1 MQIGMNAKLG
11 MIIAV
16 AGMALSCAAQVS
28 TPPAPKPAPWPKE
41 TPQEP
46 VTTKVETMS
55 ARDAIEKGML
65 KTGEDAKKAAE
76 DAKNAGQP
84 VAQPNGQPATQPGAT
99 PAAGE
104 QAVTKQ
110 NVHSFFKEW
119 ERDGSGNVVRLD
131 RPLHWA
137 ALERN
142 TTITPEARKRI
153 ETFIEQRRQKVEQ
166 AVIENIA
173 QMRELDSGVV
183 ESFSM
188 SDRTML
194 GKVNAA
200 AKPFIALGSFP
211 SELKKADLFTAN
223 NIQVHQAIVDDYR
236 RLLIDEMKRSTGN
249 EDDKKANGD
258 FVARGMYFTL
268 SDEARQVYH
277 WMLSD
282 SAETAVDRVGT
293 FGLAADV
300 EPKVK
305 DLFQQAKNAKDDS
318 QRVAKMREAVTILTP
333 EQTKMLV
340 EPVVRQASGAQK
352 SSSATAP
359 TDGQ

>member
-1 MQIGMNAKLG
+1 MKIGMNAKLG

-16 AGMALSCAAQVS
+16 AGLALSSAAQVT
-28 TPPAPKPAPWPKE
+28 TPPTQKPAPWPKE

-46 VTTKVETMS
+46 VTTRVETIS
-55 ARDAIEKGML
+55 AKEALEKGLL
-65 KTGEDAKKAAE
+65 KTGDEAKKAE
-76 DAKNAGQP
+76 DEKNAGQP
-84 VAQPNGQPATQPGAT
+84 NAQPNAQPK
-99 PAAGE
+99 PAPAPAE
-104 QAVTKQ
+104 PAVTKQ
-110 NVHSFFKEW
+110 NAHSFFKEW

-142 TTITPEARKRI
+142 TTIPADTRKKI

-166 AVIENIA
+166 TVVENIA
-173 QMRELDSGVV
+173 QIRELDSGVI
-183 ESFSM
+183 ETFSM
-188 SDRTML
+188 SDRTL
-194 GKVNAA
+194 LSKVNNA

-223 NIQVHQAIVDDYR
+223 NIQVHQTIVDDYR
-236 RLLIDEMKRSTGN
+236 RLLIDEMKRSSGS
-249 EDDKKANGD
+249 EDNKQANGD
-258 FVARGMYFTL
+258 YVARGMFFTL
-268 SDEARQVYH
+268 ADEARQVYH

-282 SAETAVDRVGT
+282 SAATAFDRVGT

-305 DLFQQAKNAKDDS
+305 DLFKQAKDAKDDS
-318 QRVAKMREAVTILTP
+318 ERIAKMREAVTFLTP
-333 EQTKMLV
+333 EQTKALV

-352 SSSATAP
+352 SSSAAAP
-359 TDGQ
+359 TEGQ

>member
-1 MQIGMNAKLG
+1 MKIGMNAKLG

-16 AGMALSCAAQVS
+16 AGLALSSVAQVS
-28 TPPAPKPAPWPKE
+28 TPPAGKPAPWPKE

-46 VTTKVETMS
+46 VQTKVETMS
-55 ARDAIEKGML
+55 AREAIEKGML
-65 KTGEDAKKAAE
+65 KTGEDAKKAE
-76 DAKNAGQP
+76 DDAKKAGQP
-84 VAQPNGQPATQPGAT
+84 AAQPGAA
-99 PAAGE
+99 PAAAD

-142 TTITPEARKRI
+142 TTITPDARKRI

-166 AVIENIA
+166 AVVENIA

-183 ESFSM
+183 ETFSM

-282 SAETAVDRVGT
+282 SAETAADRVGT

-340 EPVVRQASGAQK
+340 EPVVRQAAKPVKGAN
-352 SSSATAP
+352 AAAAV
-359 TDGQ
+359 DGQ

>member
-1 MQIGMNAKLG
+1 MKIGMNAKLG

-16 AGMALSCAAQVS
+16 AGLALSSAAQVS
-28 TPPAPKPAPWPKE
+28 TPPAGKPAPWPKE
-41 TPQEP
+41 TPKEP

-55 ARDAIEKGML
+55 AKEAVEKGLL
-65 KTGEDAKKAAE
+65 KGGDDAKKAEEAQ
-76 DAKNAGQP
+76 KAGQP
-84 VAQPNGQPATQPGAT
+84 AAQPSAQPAAQPA
-99 PAAGE
+99 PAE

-110 NVHSFFKEW
+110 NAHSFFKEW
-119 ERDGSGNVVRLD
+119 ERDGSGNVVRLE

-137 ALERN
+137 ALDRN
-142 TTITPEARKRI
+142 TTIPSDTRKRI
-153 ETFIEQRRQKVEQ
+153 ETFIEQRRQKIEQ

-173 QMRELDSGVV
+173 QMRDLDSGMI

-194 GKVNAA
+194 SKVNAA

-236 RLLIDEMKRSTGN
+236 RLLIDEMKRSTGSA
-249 EDDKKANGD
+249 DDKKANGD

-268 SDEARQVYH
+268 SDESRQVYH

-282 SAETAVDRVGT
+282 SAETAIDRVGT

-305 DLFQQAKNAKDDS
+305 DLFQQAKDAKDDS

>member
-1 MQIGMNAKLG
+1 MKIGMNAKLG
-11 MIIAV
+11 MMIAV

-46 VTTKVETMS
+46 VQTKVETMS
-55 ARDAIEKGML
+55 AKEAIEKGML
-65 KTGEDAKKAAE
+65 KTGEDAKKAAD

-84 VAQPNGQPATQPGAT
+84 AAQPAAQPAVA
-99 PAAGE
+99 PAD
-104 QAVTKQ
+104 QAVNKQ

-249 EDDKKANGD
+249 ADDKKANGD

-282 SAETAVDRVGT
+282 SAETAADRVGT

-340 EPVVRQASGAQK
+340 EPVVRQAAQPAKGAN
-352 SSSATAP
+352 AAAAA
-359 TDGQ
+359 DGQ

>member
-1 MQIGMNAKLG
+1 MKIGMNAKLG

-16 AGMALSCAAQVS
+16 AGMALSSAAQVS

-46 VTTKVETMS
+46 VTTKVETIS
-55 ARDAIEKGML
+55 AREAIEKGML
-65 KTGEDAKKAAE
+65 KTGEDP
-76 DAKNAGQP
+76 KNAGQP
-84 VAQPNGQPATQPGAT
+84 SAQPAGQPGAA

-110 NVHSFFKEW
+110 NAHSFFKEW

-142 TTITPEARKRI
+142 TTITPEIRKRI
-153 ETFIEQRRQKVEQ
+153 EAFIEQRRQKVEQ

-183 ESFSM
+183 ETFSM

-194 GKVNAA
+194 SKVNAA

-236 RLLIDEMKRSTGN
+236 RLLIDEMKRSTSN
-249 EDDKKANGD
+249 ADDKKANGD

-282 SAETAVDRVGT
+282 SAETAFDRVGT

-318 QRVAKMREAVTILTP
+318 ERVAKMREAVTILNP

-359 TDGQ
+359 TEGQ

>member
-1 MQIGMNAKLG
+1 MKIGMNAKLG
-11 MIIAV
+11 MIVAV

-28 TPPAPKPAPWPKE
+28 TPPAQKPAPWPKE
-41 TPQEP
+41 TPREQT
-46 VTTKVETMS
+46 TTKVETIS
-55 ARDAIEKGML
+55 AKEALEKGML
-65 KTGEDAKKAAE
+65 KTTDE
-76 DAKNAGQP
+76 KNPDGAQPAGQP
-84 VAQPNGQPATQPGAT
+84 AAQPA
-99 PAAGE
+99 PAAPAE
-104 QAVTKQ
+104 PAVTKQ

-119 ERDGSGNVVRLD
+119 ERDGSGNVIRLD

-137 ALERN
+137 ALDRN
-142 TTITPEARKRI
+142 TTIGAEARKRI
-153 ETFIEQRRQKVEQ
+153 DTFIEQRRQRIEQ
-166 AVIENIA
+166 AVLENIA
-173 QMRELDSGVV
+173 QMRELDSGVI
-183 ESFSM
+183 ETFSM
-188 SDRTML
+188 SDRTQL

-223 NIQVHQAIVDDYR
+223 NIQVHQTIVDDYR
-236 RLLIDEMKRSTGN
+236 RLLIDEMKRSSGSADN
-249 EDDKKANGD
+249 KQSNGD
-258 FVARGMYFTL
+258 YVARGMFFTL

-282 SAETAVDRVGT
+282 SAETAADRVGT

-305 DLFQQAKNAKDDS
+305 ELFQQAKDAKDDS
-318 QRVAKMREAVTILTP
+318 VRVAKMREAVTILTP
-333 EQTKMLV
+333 EQTKKLV

-352 SSSATAP
+352 SSSAAAP